1 MKYEDLTH
9 EEREALLK
17 QARRDWRA
25 EYERAKKALF
35 NAQME
40 LRRLDLLIKAYET
53 QLSSQ
58 IEPDTKE
65 WDDTWEKLQKTK
77 LLREEYFQGE
87 CLRAFWDERHA
98 YSRDS
103 HMYPSEEG
111 KFFQEWLENH

>member
-65 WDDTWEKLQKTK
+65 GDDTWEKLQKTK